1 MSAMKVGAPS
11 LGSVAYALIVAL
23 VLVGGTLAGGAL
35 YESANPRFERIVW
48 IEQDAAS
55 PSANGAV
62 RRVLFADGRYLAL
75 SEDGYRA
82 GILDRQTTDTIF
94 ATVRTGAQ
102 DWHGTY
108 DAAGVTGE
116 RIELAFGG
124 RAARRVA
131 ITNPGM
137 NPAVPDDLERVLRSL
152 SAADRG
158 VATTP
163 FAVSSF
169 VFYAARAGQNA
180 GMAETFPVGFPLT
193 DAERPDGV
201 TISGS
206 DLAIVKSMWTDID
219 RRLEP
224 ADAHRLASL
233 DGQTWQISW
242 RLDVDGIGPL
252 RTSAGAR

>member
-1 MSAMKVGAPS
+1 MSAVKLGALS
-11 LGSVAYALIVAL
+11 LGSVAYALIVAV
-23 VLVGGTLAGGAL
+23 VLVAGTLAGGAL
-35 YESANPRFERIVW
+35 FESANPPFERIVW
-48 IEQDAAS
+48 IEQDAANLT
-55 PSANGAV
+55 ANGAV

-75 SEDGYRA
+75 SDDGYRA
-82 GILDRQTTDTIF
+82 GILDRQTTDKIF
-94 ATVRTGAQ
+94 ATVRAGVR
-102 DWHGTY
+102 DWHGRY
-108 DAAGVTGE
+108 DAAGVTGA

-124 RAARRVA
+124 RAGRRVD

-137 NPAVPDDLERVLRSL
+137 NPAVPDDLDRVLRSL

-158 VATTP
+158 VATTR
-163 FAVSSF
+163 FEASSL
-169 VFYAARAGQNA
+169 VFYAARADQSSGTPD
-180 GMAETFPVGFPLT
+180 TFPFGFPLT

-201 TISGS
+201 TIAGS

-224 ADAHRLASL
+224 ADAHRLVSV

-252 RTSAGAR
+252 RTSAGVP